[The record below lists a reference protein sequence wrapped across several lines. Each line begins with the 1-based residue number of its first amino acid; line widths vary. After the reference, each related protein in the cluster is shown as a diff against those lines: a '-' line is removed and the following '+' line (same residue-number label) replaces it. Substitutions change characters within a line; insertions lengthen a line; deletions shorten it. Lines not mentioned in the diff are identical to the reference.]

1 MSIAQVGCS
10 LQRKRFALIKFLILM
25 RKTAK
30 NVHCPG
36 SKAEAQSV
44 RTRSHFFLFYSNV
57 PLFKCFPVFCSRF
70 LLRRVKIRIF
80 TLIELLIVIAII
92 AILAAMLLPALGRAR
107 DKARSI
113 ACMSQLKQMGLA
125 TQSYINDY
133 NDYIPYGRE
142 VDNSLFLGYATPLNW
157 AWYCRLAP
165 YVNYKAKDFYRL
177 ETAYEGKLFT
187 CPGGESDV
195 SRASCYS
202 ANLYVA
208 TNCPTQNTV
217 NGVVIKNPKIIEIKV
232 PSKKIFVID
241 AWRDSNFFNGAVKTN
256 IVTRHTGSSNA
267 MYFDG
272 SAKWE
277 DYSRMLFF
285 SANTWGYAYGA
296 YNSIY

>member
-1 MSIAQVGCS
+1 
-10 LQRKRFALIKFLILM
+10 
-25 RKTAK
+25 
-30 NVHCPG
+30 
-36 SKAEAQSV
+36 
-44 RTRSHFFLFYSNV
+44 
-57 PLFKCFPVFCSRF
+57 
-70 LLRRVKIRIF
+70 
-80 TLIELLIVIAII
+80 
-92 AILAAMLLPALGRAR
+92 MLLPALGRAR

-142 VDNSLFLGYATPLNW
+142 VGNSLFQGYATPLNW

-177 ETAYEGKLFT
+177 ETAYTGKLFT
-187 CPGGESDV
+187 CPSGESDV

-241 AWRDSNFFNGAVKTN
+241 AWHDSNFFNGALKTN

>member
-1 MSIAQVGCS
+1 MNPYFRRRIAG
-10 LQRKRFALIKFLILM
+10 
-25 RKTAK
+25 
-30 NVHCPG
+30 
-36 SKAEAQSV
+36 
-44 RTRSHFFLFYSNV
+44 
-57 PLFKCFPVFCSRF
+57 
-70 LLRRVKIRIF
+70 F

-195 SRASCYS
+195 TSFVLQCKSVCRDKLSYAKHCKWSCD
-202 ANLYVA
+202 
-208 TNCPTQNTV
+208 
-217 NGVVIKNPKIIEIKV
+217 
-232 PSKKIFVID
+232 KKSENH
-241 AWRDSNFFNGAVKTN
+241 RNQGAK
-256 IVTRHTGSSNA
+256 
-267 MYFDG
+267 
-272 SAKWE
+272 
-277 DYSRMLFF
+277 
-285 SANTWGYAYGA
+285 
-296 YNSIY
+296 

>member
-1 MSIAQVGCS
+1 MNPYFRRRIAG
-10 LQRKRFALIKFLILM
+10 
-25 RKTAK
+25 
-30 NVHCPG
+30 
-36 SKAEAQSV
+36 
-44 RTRSHFFLFYSNV
+44 
-57 PLFKCFPVFCSRF
+57 
-70 LLRRVKIRIF
+70 F

-232 PSKKIFVID
+232 PSKKIFVI
-241 AWRDSNFFNGAVKTN
+241 G
-256 IVTRHTGSSNA
+256 
-267 MYFDG
+267 
-272 SAKWE
+272 
-277 DYSRMLFF
+277 RM
-285 SANTWGYAYGA
+285 A
-296 YNSIY
+296 

>member
-1 MSIAQVGCS
+1 MKPAQGELDMNAFNLKRHTSLRFSRMS
-10 LQRKRFALIKFLILM
+10 
-25 RKTAK
+25 
-30 NVHCPG
+30 P
-36 SKAEAQSV
+36 
-44 RTRSHFFLFYSNV
+44 
-57 PLFKCFPVFCSRF
+57 
-70 LLRRVKIRIF
+70 F
-80 TLIELLIVIAII
+80 TLIELLVVIAII

-113 ACMSQLKQMGLA
+113 ACISQLKQMGLA

-142 VDNSLFLGYATPLNW
+142 VGNSLFLGYATPLNW

-187 CPGGESDV
+187 CPGGESGV

-208 TNCPTQNTV
+208 ANCPTQNTV

-277 DYSRMLFF
+277 NYSRMLFF
-285 SANTWGYAYGA
+285 GATTWGYAYGA

>member
-1 MSIAQVGCS
+1 MNPYFRRRIAG
-10 LQRKRFALIKFLILM
+10 
-25 RKTAK
+25 
-30 NVHCPG
+30 
-36 SKAEAQSV
+36 
-44 RTRSHFFLFYSNV
+44 
-57 PLFKCFPVFCSRF
+57 
-70 LLRRVKIRIF
+70 F

-113 ACMSQLKQMGLA
+113 ACMSQLKQIGLA

-208 TNCPTQNTV
+208 ANCPTQNTV

-241 AWRDSNFFNGAVKTN
+241 AWRDSNFFNGAMIFSSSTN
-256 IVTRHTGSSNA
+256 LFGIITSAYSSP
-267 MYFDG
+267 
-272 SAKWE
+272 
-277 DYSRMLFF
+277 
-285 SANTWGYAYGA
+285 
-296 YNSIY
+296 